1 MFESKIAGV
10 ARYVHMIRSGT
21 QPRLVALLPL
31 IEPDN
36 KVILYTCMCRLSFVF
51 ALTEPSVSA

>member
-10 ARYVHMIRSGT
+10 ARYVIRNGT

-36 KVILYTCMCRLSFVF
+36 KVILYACMCRLSFVF
-51 ALTEPSVSA
+51 ALSEPSVSA

>member
-10 ARYVHMIRSGT
+10 ARYVIRNGT
-21 QPRLVALLPL
+21 QPRLVALLPH

-36 KVILYTCMCRLSFVF
+36 EVILFTCMCRLSFVF
-51 ALTEPSVSA
+51 ALTEPSVLA